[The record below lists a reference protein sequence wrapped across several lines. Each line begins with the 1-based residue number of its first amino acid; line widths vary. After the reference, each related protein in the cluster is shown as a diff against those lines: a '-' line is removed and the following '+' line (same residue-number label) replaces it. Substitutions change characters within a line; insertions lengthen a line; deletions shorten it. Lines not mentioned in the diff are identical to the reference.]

1 MLDLLI
7 SAGKKPQLY
16 KDTTI
21 LMGRFRQLR
30 VKQKTV
36 FKRHSIKSY
45 QKWVVDA
52 ETVAFGSAG
61 VTIEGRHYYRNMI
74 IKK

>member
-1 MLDLLI
+1 
-7 SAGKKPQLY
+7 
-16 KDTTI
+16 
-21 LMGRFRQLR
+21 MGRFRQLR

-52 ETVAFGSAG
+52 EAVAFGSAG